1 MESIT
6 NMVKKEGIYFRM
18 TGMMLFFSIVFLL
31 LAMTN
36 VSADDAYRIG
46 PEDVVEI
53 KFWQD
58 NTLDATV
65 KVRLDGKISLD
76 IIGEIEVA
84 GLTSAE
90 LEKAIVR
97 QMSRYNKAISQAVVR
112 VVSFGQQKVFV
123 SGQVHTPGKY
133 NFEKIP
139 DLWELINEAGGV
151 TEFGDLARV
160 TIIRGGDRAGE
171 VEVVNVSSMMSAGKR
186 KELPVVYADDTIE
199 IPRTPAGIPGRAIGE
214 GSDAKNIFYI
224 VGEATNPGPH
234 QIETNIDLLDAI
246 ALAGGPTPDANT
258 NKVTV
263 ISKDGFRT
271 QTMKINLKKYQ
282 ESGTPGRYFIR
293 PEDTIV
299 LERRR
304 GGLLG
309 MGSFGDVVTL
319 LGAMSTALIIYDRL
333 KPE

>member
-1 MESIT
+1 MDNMSRMDRKNNICCRKTGKILSISF
-6 NMVKKEGIYFRM
+6 I
-18 TGMMLFFSIVFLL
+18 FLL
-31 LAMTN
+31 TALTF

-58 NTLDATV
+58 NTLDAMV

-76 IIGEIEVA
+76 IVGEVEAA

-90 LEKAIVR
+90 LEKSIVR

-112 VVSFGQQKVFV
+112 VVTYGHLKVFV

-133 NFEKIP
+133 TFEIIP
-139 DLWELINEAGGV
+139 DIWELINEAGGV
-151 TEFGDLARV
+151 TELGDLTRV

-171 VEVVNVSSMMSAGKR
+171 VEVVNVSSLMSAGRR
-186 KELPVVYADDTIE
+186 KDLPLVYADDTIE
-199 IPRTPAGIPGRAIGE
+199 IPRTPAGIPGRTIGE
-214 GSDAKNIFYI
+214 GAEAKNMFYV

-234 QIETNIDLLDAI
+234 QIESNIDLLDAI

-258 NKVTV
+258 KKVTV
-263 ISKDGFRT
+263 ISKDGLRT
-271 QTMKINLKKYQ
+271 QTMKINLQNYQ
-282 ESGTPGRYFIR
+282 KSGTPGRYFIR

-299 LERRR
+299 LDRRR

-309 MGSFGDVVTL
+309 MGSLGDVVTL

-333 KPE
+333 NE